1 MILFSLKLIFIFSQK
16 TDYVTSNHLKGII
29 NILEERENFMETILN
44 ALNPS
49 QREAVEHIDGAMLI
63 LAGAG
68 SGKTKTLTTRLA
80 YLVGEVGIDPAN
92 TLTLT
97 FTNKAASEMRER
109 ALKLMPSRVSYPPLL
124 CTFHKFGLLF
134 LKFHIEKLGR
144 SNGFVIID
152 SDDKKRLIRAIAKE
166 KKIDLNLAFIA
177 SEISKYKN
185 SILSPEL
192 VLEKAE
198 LPDYKKIASIY
209 VDYQKNIEENNLVD
223 FDDLLM
229 LTYKILS
236 ENDDLRKETS
246 NRYKYIM
253 VDEYQDTNELQFQLL
268 ELLSSEHN
276 NLCVVGDD
284 DQSIYGWRGA
294 NIRNI
299 LEFSNNFETCK
310 TVKLETNYRSTE
322 PILKA
327 ANTLIEHNSTR
338 LGKKLTSH
346 KGAGDDV
353 KLLHSLDES
362 MEAKAIAHAIQKLLD
377 EGTDPDEIAVLYRI
391 NALSRSL
398 EEGFSK
404 AGLGFKLIGGMRFYE
419 RAEIKDLISYLRVLS
434 NPHDDFSLVRI
445 INKPKRGIGKAS
457 IEKLQKAAFDTKD
470 SLYGYVQ
477 KMTLGEVDTIVSKKV
492 STSLAQLV
500 QDIAFLQE
508 ALQSELGNFIT
519 LFEERIKL
527 KDHYAGM
534 VDGMD
539 RILNIDEFYGYFRDA
554 IIKNPDLTLDEF
566 LNDIS
571 LQSDQDQI
579 EENAITIMSIH
590 AAKGL
595 EFEHLFVIGLE
606 EEFFPLLGEG
616 CNMEEERRLGYVAI
630 TRAKSDLT
638 LCYVDSRFYKGRRK
652 MIDKSRFLGEAGLIQ
667 DTSLKIT
674 KQADF
679 KKGDLVKHK
688 IFGIGRVQAAN
699 KSGKEYKLLI
709 NFGGNKKEILSS
721 FVQSI

>member
-1 MILFSLKLIFIFSQK
+1 ME
-16 TDYVTSNHLKGII
+16 
-29 NILEERENFMETILN
+29 NILNE
-44 ALNPS
+44 LNPS
-49 QREAVEHIDGAMLI
+49 QRQAVEHIDGAMLI

-68 SGKTKTLTTRLA
+68 SGKTKTLTSRLA
-80 YLVGEVGIDPAN
+80 YLIGEVGIDPAN

-97 FTNKAASEMRER
+97 FTNKAASQMRER
-109 ALKLMPSRVSYPPLL
+109 ALKLMPSKVSYPPLL

-144 SNGFVIID
+144 SNSFVIID
-152 SDDKKRLIRAIAKE
+152 SDDKKRLLRSIAKE
-166 KKIDLNLAFIA
+166 LKIDLNISFIA

-185 SILSPEL
+185 TLLSPE
-192 VLEKAE
+192 VVIQKAE
-198 LPDYKKIASIY
+198 LPDYKKAAKIY
-209 VDYQKNIEENNLVD
+209 ARYQANIEENNLVD

-229 LTYKILS
+229 LTYKILD
-236 ENDDLRKETS
+236 EHDALRKETS

-253 VDEYQDTNELQFQLL
+253 VDEYQDTNELQYRLL
-268 ELLSSEHN
+268 EHLCSEHG

-299 LEFSNNFETCK
+299 LEFADHFKNTK
-310 TVKLETNYRSTE
+310 TVKLETNYRSTS

-338 LGKKLTSH
+338 LGKKLVSH
-346 KGAGDDV
+346 KGDGVEV

-362 MEAKAIAHAIQKLLD
+362 MEAKAIAHQIHNLIDKGAN
-377 EGTDPDEIAVLYRI
+377 PDEIAVLYRI

-398 EEGFSK
+398 EEGFTK
-404 AGLGFKLIGGMRFYE
+404 EGLGFKLIGGMRFYE
-419 RAEIKDLISYLRVLS
+419 RAEIKDIISYFRVLA
-434 NPHDDFSLVRI
+434 NPHDDFSLLRI

-457 IEKLQKAAFDTKD
+457 IEKLSKAAFDAQL
-470 SLYGYVQ
+470 SLYSYIEQ
-477 KMTLGEVDTIVSKKV
+477 SVSGKLPVVISAKV
-492 STSLAQLV
+492 ATSLTKLV
-500 QDIAFLQE
+500 EDIKVLQE
-508 ALQSELGNFIT
+508 EIHNALGNFIT

-534 VDGMD
+534 VDGFD
-539 RILNIDEFYGYFRDA
+539 RILNIDEFYGYFRDGVM
-554 IIKNPDLTLDEF
+554 KNPDLTLDEF

-579 EENAITIMSIH
+579 EEDAITIMSIH

-674 KQADF
+674 KSSSY

>member
-1 MILFSLKLIFIFSQK
+1 
-16 TDYVTSNHLKGII
+16 
-29 NILEERENFMETILN
+29 METILN
-44 ALNPS
+44 VLNPA
-49 QREAVEHIDGAMLI
+49 QREAVEHIDGPMLI

-97 FTNKAASEMRER
+97 FTNKAAAQMRER
-109 ALKLMPSRVSYPPLL
+109 ALKLMPSKVSYPPLL

-134 LKFHIEKLGR
+134 LKFNIEKLGR
-144 SNGFVIID
+144 SNAFVIID
-152 SDDKKRLIRAIAKE
+152 SDDKKRLLRSISKVL
-166 KKIDLNLAFIA
+166 KIDLNISFIA

-185 SILSPEL
+185 SILSPKQ
-192 VLEKAE
+192 VLSTAE
-198 LPDYKKIASIY
+198 LPDYKKIANIY
-209 VDYQKNIEENNLVD
+209 AEYQKKIEESNLVD

-229 LTYKILS
+229 LTYKILDT
-236 ENDDLRKETS
+236 DDALRKETS

-268 ELLSSEHN
+268 QLLSSEHN

-299 LEFSNNFETCK
+299 LEFADKFKDSKITCK
-310 TVKLETNYRSTE
+310 TVKLETNYRSTK

-338 LGKKLTSH
+338 LGKKLISH
-346 KGAGDDV
+346 KGKGQEV

-362 MEAKAIAHAIQKLLD
+362 MEAKSIAHSIQKLLD
-377 EGTDPDEIAVLYRI
+377 AGTDPDDIAVLYRI

-404 AGLGFKLIGGMRFYE
+404 AGLSFKLIGGMRFYE

-457 IEKLQKAAFDTKD
+457 IEKLQKAAFSAQT
-470 SLYGYVQ
+470 SLYGYIEQ
-477 KMTLGEVDTIVSKKV
+477 MSRGELETVVSKKV
-492 STSLAQLV
+492 ATSLDTLTKDVQL
-500 QDIAFLQE
+500 LQLSLE
-508 ALQSELGNFIT
+508 NELGNFIS

-527 KDHYAGM
+527 KDHYVSM

-539 RILNIDEFYGYFRDA
+539 RILNIDEFYGFFRDA
-554 IIKNPDLTLDEF
+554 VIKNPDLSLDEF

-571 LQSDQDQI
+571 LQSDQDQV
-579 EENAITIMSIH
+579 EEDSITIMSIH
-590 AAKGL
+590 ASKGL

-638 LCYVDSRFYKGRRK
+638 MSYVDSRFYKGRRK
-652 MIDKSRFLGEAGLIQ
+652 MIDKSRFLGEAGLIS

-674 KQADF
+674 RQATF

-688 IFGIGRVQAAN
+688 IFGIGRVQEAN
-699 KSGKEYKLLI
+699 KSGREYKLLI
-709 NFGGNKKEILSS
+709 NFAGNKKEILSS

>member
-1 MILFSLKLIFIFSQK
+1 MEEILSS
-16 TDYVTSNHLKGII
+16 
-29 NILEERENFMETILN
+29 
-44 ALNPS
+44 LNPA
-49 QREAVEHIDGAMLI
+49 QREAVEHVDGAMLI

-80 YLVGEVGIDPAN
+80 YLIGEIGIDPTD

-97 FTNKAASEMRER
+97 FTNKAAAEMRER
-109 ALKLMPSRVSYPPLL
+109 ALKLIPNKISHPPLL

-144 SNGFVIID
+144 DNSFVIID
-152 SDDKKRLIRAIAKE
+152 SNDKKQLLRSIAKDL
-166 KKIDLNLAFIA
+166 KINLNLSFIA

-185 SILSPEL
+185 SLLTPKVVI
-192 VLEKAE
+192 EKAE
-198 LPDYKKIASIY
+198 LSDYKKIASIY
-209 VDYQKNIEENNLVD
+209 EKYQQNIIENNLVD

-229 LTYKILS
+229 LTYQILKS
-236 ENDDLRKETS
+236 DDKLRKETS

-253 VDEYQDTNELQFQLL
+253 VDEYQDTNELQFRLL
-268 ELLSSEHN
+268 ELLSSEHK
-276 NLCVVGDD
+276 NLCVVGDE
-284 DQSIYGWRGA
+284 DQSIYSWRGA

-299 LEFSNNFETCK
+299 LEFSDNFDHCK
-310 TVKLETNYRSTE
+310 VVKLETNYRSTE

-327 ANTLIEHNSTR
+327 ANALIDHNSTR
-338 LGKKLTSH
+338 LGKTLISH
-346 KGAGDDV
+346 KGEGPEV
-353 KLLHSLDES
+353 KLLHSFDES
-362 MEAKAIAHAIQKLLD
+362 METKAIAHQIKDLLNK
-377 EGTDPDEIAVLYRI
+377 GTDPDEIAVLYRI

-398 EEGFSK
+398 EEGFTK
-404 AGLGFKLIGGMRFYE
+404 ENLDFKLIGGIRFYE
-419 RAEIKDLISYLRVLS
+419 RAEIKDIISYFRVFA
-434 NPHDDFSLVRI
+434 NPHDDFSLLRI

-457 IEKLQKAAFDTKD
+457 INKIQKAAFDAHL
-470 SLYGYVQ
+470 SLYEYIEQSIKGKQPVV
-477 KMTLGEVDTIVSKKV
+477 MSKKV
-492 STSLAQLV
+492 ANGLEKLV
-500 QDIAFLQE
+500 QDIHILQE
-508 ALQSELGNFIT
+508 EIKHDLNSFLS
-519 LFEERIKL
+519 LFEEHIKF
-527 KDHYAGM
+527 KDYYAAM
-534 VDGMD
+534 VDGFD
-539 RILNIDEFYGYFRDA
+539 RILNIEEFYGYFRDTVD
-554 IIKNPDLTLDEF
+554 KNPNLTLDDF

-579 EENAITIMSIH
+579 EENAIIIMSIH

-595 EFEHLFVIGLE
+595 EFEHLFIIGME

-638 LCYVDSRFYKGRRK
+638 LCYVDSRFYRGRRK
-652 MIDKSRFLGEAGLIQ
+652 MVEKSRFLGEAGLIQ

-674 KQADF
+674 KVSAY

-721 FVQSI
+721 FVQPI

>member
-1 MILFSLKLIFIFSQK
+1 
-16 TDYVTSNHLKGII
+16 
-29 NILEERENFMETILN
+29 METILKG
-44 ALNPS
+44 LNPA
-49 QREAVEHIDGAMLI
+49 QREAVEHIDGPMLI

-68 SGKTKTLTTRLA
+68 SGKTKTLTSRLA
-80 YLVGEVGIDPAN
+80 YLAGVIGIDPAN

-109 ALKLMPSRVSYPPLL
+109 ALKLMPTRISYPPLL

-144 SNGFVIID
+144 SNAFVIID
-152 SDDKKRLIRAIAKE
+152 SDDKKRLLRSISKE
-166 KKIDLNLAFIA
+166 LKIDLNLSFIA

-185 SILSPEL
+185 SLLSPEL

-198 LPDYKKIASIY
+198 LPDYKKIANIY
-209 VDYQKNIEENNLVD
+209 VKYQANIEENNLVD

-229 LTYKILS
+229 LTHQILS
-236 ENDDLRKETS
+236 ENTELRKETS

-268 ELLSSEHN
+268 ELLCSEHN

-299 LEFSNNFETCK
+299 LEFADNFKTCK

-322 PILKA
+322 PILNA

-346 KGAGDDV
+346 KGKGKKV

-362 MEAKAIAHAIQKLLD
+362 MEAKAIAKEVQQLLD
-377 EGTDPDEIAVLYRI
+377 AGTDPDEIAVLYRI

-398 EEGFSK
+398 EEGFTK
-404 AGLGFKLIGGMRFYE
+404 EGVGFKLIGGMRFYE
-419 RAEIKDLISYLRVLS
+419 RAEIKDIISYLRVLS
-434 NPHDDFSLVRI
+434 NPNDDFSLVRI

-457 IEKLQKAAFDTKD
+457 IEKIQKAAFDAGLSMFD
-470 SLYGYVQ
+470 YIQ
-477 KMTLGEVDTIVSKKV
+477 KADNGELPTVVSKKV
-492 STSLAQLV
+492 STSLNKLISDVQL
-500 QDIAFLQE
+500 LQE
-508 ALQSELGNFIT
+508 VIKSELGNFIT
-519 LFEERIKL
+519 EFEEHIKL

-534 VDGMD
+534 VDGID

-554 IIKNPDLTLDEF
+554 VIKNPDLTLDEF

-579 EENAITIMSIH
+579 EEDAITIMSIH

-652 MIDKSRFLGEAGLIQ
+652 MIDKSRFLGEAGLIS

-699 KSGKEYKLLI
+699 KSGHEYKLLI

-721 FVQSI
+721 FIQSI

>member
-1 MILFSLKLIFIFSQK
+1 M
-16 TDYVTSNHLKGII
+16 D
-29 NILEERENFMETILN
+29 EILN
-44 ALNPS
+44 SLNPS
-49 QREAVEHIDGAMLI
+49 QREAVEHIDGALLI

-80 YLVGEVGIDPAN
+80 YLIGEVGIDPAN

-97 FTNKAASEMRER
+97 FTNKTAAEMRER
-109 ALKLMPSRVSYPPLL
+109 ALSLMPQQSNYPPLL

-144 SNGFVIID
+144 NNNFVIID
-152 SDDKKRLIRAIAKE
+152 SDDKKRLLRSIAKSL
-166 KKIDLNLAFIA
+166 KIDLNLSFIA
-177 SEISKYKN
+177 AEISKYKN
-185 SILSPEL
+185 SLLTPE
-192 VLEKAE
+192 VVTQKAE
-198 LPDYKKIASIY
+198 LPDYKKVAQIY
-209 VDYQKNIEENNLVD
+209 ERYQSEIVENNLVD

-229 LTYKILS
+229 LTYQIL
-236 ENDDLRKETS
+236 EQDDALRKATS
-246 NRYKYIM
+246 QRYQYIM
-253 VDEYQDTNELQFQLL
+253 VDEYQDTNELQFRLL
-268 ELLSSEHN
+268 ELLASEHG

-299 LEFSNNFETCK
+299 LEFSEHFDNCK
-310 TVKLETNYRSTE
+310 TVKLEINYRSTE

-327 ANTLIEHNSTR
+327 ANTLIEHNSKR
-338 LGKKLTSH
+338 LGKKLVSF
-346 KGAGDDV
+346 KGEGEEV
-353 KLLHSLDES
+353 KLLHSLDET
-362 MEAKAIAHAIQKLLD
+362 MEAKAIAHQIQALL
-377 EGTDPDEIAVLYRI
+377 EKGVDPSEIAVLYRI

-398 EEGFSK
+398 EEGFAK
-404 AGLGFKLIGGMRFYE
+404 AGLNFKLIGGMRFYE
-419 RAEIKDLISYLRVLS
+419 RAEIKDVISYFRVIA
-434 NPHDDFSLVRI
+434 NPHDDFSLLRI

-457 IEKLQKAAFDTKD
+457 IEKLQKAAFDAQT
-470 SLYGYVQ
+470 SLYSYIED
-477 KMTLGEVDTIVSKKV
+477 MLHSEASNATISKRV
-492 STSLAQLV
+492 RTSLSALV
-500 QDIAFLQE
+500 SDIEL
-508 ALQSELGNFIT
+508 LRSEMNQNLENLLA
-519 LFEERIKL
+519 LFEERIPL
-527 KDHYAGM
+527 KDYYASM
-534 VDGMD
+534 VDGME
-539 RILNIDEFYGYFRDA
+539 RTMNIDEFFGYFRDA
-554 IIKNPDLTLDEF
+554 ISKDPELTLDAF

-579 EENAITIMSIH
+579 EEDAITIMSIH

-638 LCYVDSRFYKGRRK
+638 LSYVDSRFYKGRRK

-667 DTSLKIT
+667 DASLKIT
-674 KQADF
+674 KSSTF

-721 FVQSI
+721 FVQPI

>member
-1 MILFSLKLIFIFSQK
+1 MEHIFS
-16 TDYVTSNHLKGII
+16 G
-29 NILEERENFMETILN
+29 
-44 ALNPS
+44 LNPS
-49 QREAVEHIDGAMLI
+49 QRKAVEHIDGTMLI

-68 SGKTKTLTTRLA
+68 SGKTKTLTARLA

-97 FTNKAASEMRER
+97 FTNKAAAEMRKR
-109 ALKLMPSRVSYPPLL
+109 ALELMPAKVSYPPLL

-144 SNGFVIID
+144 SNTFVIID
-152 SDDKKRLIRAIAKE
+152 SDDKKRLLRSIAKE
-166 KKIDLNLAFIA
+166 LKIDLNISFIA

-185 SILSPEL
+185 SLLTPE
-192 VLEKAE
+192 VVIQKAE
-198 LPDYKKIASIY
+198 LPDYKKVAKIY
-209 VDYQKNIEENNLVD
+209 ALYQANIEENNLVD

-229 LTYKILS
+229 LTYKIL
-236 ENDDLRKETS
+236 DDHDALRRETS

-253 VDEYQDTNELQFQLL
+253 VDEYQDTNELQFRLL
-268 ELLSSEHN
+268 EHLCCEHG

-299 LEFSNNFETCK
+299 LEFADYFKDTK
-310 TVKLETNYRSTE
+310 TIKLETNYRSTN

-338 LGKKLTSH
+338 LGKRLVSH
-346 KGAGDDV
+346 KGDGTDV

-362 MEAKAIAHAIQKLLD
+362 MEAKAIAYQIHKLLD
-377 EGTDPDEIAVLYRI
+377 KGTDPDEIAVLYRI

-398 EEGFSK
+398 EEGFTK
-404 AGLGFKLIGGMRFYE
+404 EGLSFKLIGGMRFYE
-419 RAEIKDLISYLRVLS
+419 RAEIKDIISYIRVLA
-434 NPHDDFSLVRI
+434 NPYDDFSLLRI

-457 IEKLQKAAFDTKD
+457 IEKLQKAAFDAKL
-470 SLYGYVQ
+470 SLYGYIEQ
-477 KMTLGEVDTIVSKKV
+477 SLSGKLPIVISKKI
-492 STSLAQLV
+492 TTALTKLV
-500 QDIAFLQE
+500 EDIKLLQE
-508 ALQSELGNFIT
+508 EAHTALGNFIT

-534 VDGMD
+534 VDGFD

-554 IIKNPDLTLDEF
+554 VMKNPDLTLDEF

-579 EENAITIMSIH
+579 EEEVITIMSIH

-652 MIDKSRFLGEAGLIQ
+652 LIDKSRFLGEAGLIQ

-674 KQADF
+674 KSSAF

>member
-1 MILFSLKLIFIFSQK
+1 
-16 TDYVTSNHLKGII
+16 
-29 NILEERENFMETILN
+29 MEHILN
-44 ALNPS
+44 QLNPS
-49 QREAVEHIDGAMLI
+49 QKEAAEHIDGPVLI

-68 SGKTKTLTTRLA
+68 SGKTKTLTSRLA
-80 YLVGEVGIDPAN
+80 YLIGEVGIDPAS

-97 FTNKAASEMRER
+97 FTNKAAAEMRER
-109 ALKLMPSRVSYPPLL
+109 ALRMMPHDISHPPLL

-144 SNGFVIID
+144 ANNFVIID
-152 SDDKKRLIRAIAKE
+152 SDDKKRLIRTIAKE
-166 KKIDLNLAFIA
+166 LKIDLNLSFIA
-177 SEISKYKN
+177 AEISKYKN
-185 SILSPEL
+185 SLLSPHA
-192 VLEKAE
+192 VVKNAE
-198 LPDYKKIASIY
+198 LPDYKKVAAIY
-209 VDYQKNIEENNLVD
+209 EKYQENIEENNLVD

-229 LTYKILS
+229 LTYKIL
-236 ENDDLRKETS
+236 DDHPDLRKETS
-246 NRYKYIM
+246 RRYQYIM

-268 ELLSSEHN
+268 VHLCSEHN

-299 LEFSNNFETCK
+299 LEFADNFTGAK
-310 TVKLETNYRSTE
+310 VVKLETNYRSTTQ
-322 PILKA
+322 ILHA
-327 ANTLIEHNSTR
+327 ANTLIEHNSRR
-338 LGKKLTSH
+338 LGKKLESS
-346 KGAGDDV
+346 KGEGIEV
-353 KLLHSLDES
+353 KLLHSLDET
-362 MEAKAIAHAIQKLLD
+362 MEARTIAHQIKALLSKGANP
-377 EGTDPDEIAVLYRI
+377 EEIAVLYRI

-398 EEGFSK
+398 EEGFIKEGIS
-404 AGLGFKLIGGMRFYE
+404 FKLIGGMRFYE
-419 RAEIKDLISYLRVLS
+419 RAEIKDVISYFRVIA
-434 NPHDDFSLVRI
+434 NPHDDFSLLRI

-457 IEKLQKAAFDTKD
+457 IDKLHQAANEQKISLFDYIRQYAATQIPILTSKKIAQTLEKLVEDIQNF
-470 SLYGYVQ
+470 SH
-477 KMTLGEVDTIVSKKV
+477 E
-492 STSLAQLV
+492 AQHN
-500 QDIAFLQE
+500 IE
-508 ALQSELGNFIT
+508 NFIT
-519 LFEERIKL
+519 LFEESIHL
-527 KDHYAGM
+527 KDHYGAM
-534 VDGMD
+534 ADGYD

-554 IIKNPDLTLDEF
+554 VSKNPDMSLDEF
-566 LNDIS
+566 LNDIT

-579 EENAITIMSIH
+579 EGNAITIMSIH

-595 EFEHLFVIGLE
+595 EFEHLFVIGME

-667 DTSLKIT
+667 DASLKIT
-674 KQADF
+674 KSSEY

-721 FVQSI
+721 FVQPI

>member
-1 MILFSLKLIFIFSQK
+1 MEQ
-16 TDYVTSNHLKGII
+16 
-29 NILEERENFMETILN
+29 ILEE
-44 ALNPS
+44 LNPS

-109 ALKLMPSRVSYPPLL
+109 ALKLISNKVSYPPLL

-144 SNGFVIID
+144 SNTFVIID
-152 SDDKKRLIRAIAKE
+152 SDDKKRLLRSIAKE
-166 KKIDLNLAFIA
+166 LKIDLNISFIA

-185 SILSPEL
+185 SLLTPEI
-192 VLEKAE
+192 VLQKAE
-198 LPDYKKIASIY
+198 LPDYKKVAKIY
-209 VDYQKNIEENNLVD
+209 EQYQANIEENNLVD

-229 LTYKILS
+229 LTYKILD
-236 ENDDLRKETS
+236 ENDALRRETS

-253 VDEYQDTNELQFQLL
+253 VDEYQDTNELQSRLL
-268 ELLSSEHN
+268 EHLCSEHN

-299 LEFSNNFETCK
+299 LEFSDNFQETK
-310 TVKLETNYRSTE
+310 VVKLETNYRSTD

-346 KGAGDDV
+346 KGSGEDV

-377 EGTDPDEIAVLYRI
+377 DGTDPDEIAVLYRI

-404 AGLGFKLIGGMRFYE
+404 EGLAFKLIGGMRFYE
-419 RAEIKDLISYLRVLS
+419 RAEIKDIISYFRVLS
-434 NPHDDFSLVRI
+434 NPHDDFSLIRI

-457 IEKLQKAAFDTKD
+457 IEKLQKAAFDTHL
-470 SLYGYVQ
+470 SLYSYIEQSIGGKFPV
-477 KMTLGEVDTIVSKKV
+477 VVSKKV
-492 STSLAQLV
+492 ASALANLVEDIQL
-500 QDIAFLQE
+500 LQE
-508 ALQSELGNFIT
+508 EIKNSLGDFIT

-534 VDGMD
+534 VDGFD
-539 RILNIDEFYGYFRDA
+539 RLLNIDEFYGYFRDA
-554 IIKNPDLTLDEF
+554 VIKNPDLTLDEF

-606 EEFFPLLGEG
+606 EEFFPLLGDG

-674 KQADF
+674 KSSAF

>member
-1 MILFSLKLIFIFSQK
+1 
-16 TDYVTSNHLKGII
+16 
-29 NILEERENFMETILN
+29 METILN

-97 FTNKAASEMRER
+97 FTNKAAAEMRER

-144 SNGFVIID
+144 SNAFVIID

-166 KKIDLNLAFIA
+166 KKIDLNLSFIA

-185 SILSPEL
+185 SILSPE
-192 VLEKAE
+192 VVVEKAE

-209 VDYQKNIEENNLVD
+209 VEYQKNIEENNLVD

-236 ENDDLRKETS
+236 ENDTLRKETS
-246 NRYKYIM
+246 MRYQYIM

-299 LEFSNNFETCK
+299 LEFASNFEKCK

-346 KGAGDDV
+346 KGKGEDI

-377 EGTDPDEIAVLYRI
+377 VGTDPDEIAVLYRI

-404 AGLGFKLIGGMRFYE
+404 AGLAFKLIGGMRFYE
-419 RAEIKDLISYLRVLS
+419 RAEIKDIISYFRVLS
-434 NPHDDFSLVRI
+434 NPYDDFSLIRI

-457 IEKLQKAAFDTKD
+457 IDKLQAAAFEAKV
-470 SLYGYVQ
+470 SLFEYIV
-477 KMTLGEVDTIVSKKV
+477 KSLKGELPLVISKKV
-492 STSLAQLV
+492 ATSLGKLV
-500 QDIAFLQE
+500 EDVKLLQIE
-508 ALQSELGNFIT
+508 ISETLGNFIT
-519 LFEERIKL
+519 LFDERIKL
-527 KDHYAGM
+527 KDHYTGM

-554 IIKNPDLTLDEF
+554 VIKNPDLTLDEF

-579 EENAITIMSIH
+579 EEDAITIMSIH

-616 CNMEEERRLGYVAI
+616 SNMEEERRLGYVAI

-674 KQADF
+674 KQAAF

-688 IFGIGRVQAAN
+688 SLVLDVYRLPINLVKSISYSLTLVGI
-699 KSGKEYKLLI
+699 
-709 NFGGNKKEILSS
+709 KKR
-721 FVQSI
+721 F

>member
-1 MILFSLKLIFIFSQK
+1 M
-16 TDYVTSNHLKGII
+16 
-29 NILEERENFMETILN
+29 MEDILN
-44 ALNPS
+44 SLNPA

-80 YLVGEVGIDPAN
+80 YLIGEVGIDPAN

-97 FTNKAASEMRER
+97 FTNKAAAEMRER
-109 ALKLMPSRVSYPPLL
+109 ALKLMPHRVSHPPLL

-144 SNGFVIID
+144 DNTFVIID
-152 SDDKKRLIRAIAKE
+152 SDDKKRLIRTIAKE
-166 KKIDLNLAFIA
+166 LKIDLNLSFIT

-185 SILSPEL
+185 SLLTPE
-192 VLEKAE
+192 VAIAKAE
-198 LPDYKKIASIY
+198 LPDYKKVAAIY
-209 VDYQKNIEENNLVD
+209 EKYQENIVENNLVD

-229 LTYKILS
+229 LTHQILH
-236 ENDDLRKETS
+236 ENDDLRRETS
-246 NRYKYIM
+246 RRYQYIM

-268 ELLSSEHN
+268 RLLASEHD

-299 LEFSNNFETCK
+299 LEFADNFQHCK

-327 ANTLIEHNSTR
+327 ANALIEHNSQR
-338 LGKKLTSH
+338 LGKKLLSA
-346 KGAGDDV
+346 KGDGEAV

-362 MEAKAIAHAIQKLLD
+362 MEAKAIAYEIKRLL
-377 EGTDPDEIAVLYRI
+377 EMGTDPDEIAVLYRI

-398 EEGFSK
+398 EEGFTK
-404 AGLGFKLIGGMRFYE
+404 EGLGFKLIGGMRFYE
-419 RAEIKDLISYLRVLS
+419 RAEIKDIISYFRLFA
-434 NPHDDFSLVRI
+434 NPHDDFSLLRV

-457 IEKLQKAAFDTKD
+457 IEKLQRGAQESGL
-470 SLYGYVQ
+470 SLYGFIKAMLSGEAPTVVG
-477 KMTLGEVDTIVSKKV
+477 KKILNALTTLIDDIE
-492 STSLAQLV
+492 SLQR
-500 QDIAFLQE
+500 E
-508 ALQSELGNFIT
+508 AEIGLGNLVT

-534 VDGMD
+534 VDGLD
-539 RILNIDEFYGYFRDA
+539 RLLNIDEFYGYFRDA
-554 IIKNPDLTLDEF
+554 VIKNPDLTLDEF

-579 EENAITIMSIH
+579 EENVITIMSIH

-595 EFEHLFVIGLE
+595 EFEHLFVIGME

-667 DTSLKIT
+667 DASLKIT
-674 KQADF
+674 KQPAF

-721 FVQSI
+721 FVQAI

>member
-1 MILFSLKLIFIFSQK
+1 
-16 TDYVTSNHLKGII
+16 
-29 NILEERENFMETILN
+29 MEHILN
-44 ALNPS
+44 ELNPS

-68 SGKTKTLTTRLA
+68 SGKTKTLTARLA

-97 FTNKAASEMRER
+97 FTNKAAAEMRER
-109 ALKLMPSRVSYPPLL
+109 ALKLMPTKVSYPPLL

-144 SNGFVIID
+144 SNNFVIID
-152 SDDKKRLIRAIAKE
+152 SDDKKRLLRSIAKE
-166 KKIDLNLAFIA
+166 LKIDLNLSFIA

-185 SILSPEL
+185 SLLTPEV

-198 LPDYKKIASIY
+198 LPDYKKVAKIY
-209 VDYQKNIEENNLVD
+209 EQYQANIEENNLVD

-229 LTYKILS
+229 LTYQILN
-236 ENDDLRKETS
+236 ENKELRRETS

-253 VDEYQDTNELQFQLL
+253 VDEYQDTNELQFRLL
-268 ELLSSEHN
+268 EHLCSEHD

-299 LEFSNNFETCK
+299 LEFADRFENTK

-327 ANTLIEHNSTR
+327 ANALIEHNSTR
-338 LGKKLTSH
+338 LGKKLVSH
-346 KGAGDDV
+346 KGEGKEV

-362 MEAKAIAHAIQKLLD
+362 MEAKAIAHEIHDLID
-377 EGTDPDEIAVLYRI
+377 SGVDPDEIAVLYRI

-398 EEGFSK
+398 EEGFTK
-404 AGLGFKLIGGMRFYE
+404 EGLAFKLIGGMRFYE
-419 RAEIKDLISYLRVLS
+419 RAEIKDIISYFRVLA

-457 IEKLQKAAFDTKD
+457 IEKLQKAAFDAHL
-470 SLYGYVQ
+470 SLYEYIEQSISGKLPSV
-477 KMTLGEVDTIVSKKV
+477 VSKKV
-492 STSLAQLV
+492 ATALAKLV
-500 QDIAFLQE
+500 EDIRVLREE
-508 ALQSELGNFIT
+508 AQNALGNFIT

-527 KDHYAGM
+527 KDHYAAM
-534 VDGMD
+534 VDGFD

-554 IIKNPDLTLDEF
+554 VIKNPDLTLDEF

-616 CNMEEERRLGYVAI
+616 SNMEEERRLGYVAI

-652 MIDKSRFLGEAGLIQ
+652 MIDKSRFLGEAGLIS

-674 KQADF
+674 KSSAF

-688 IFGIGRVQAAN
+688 IFGIGRVQAAT

-721 FVQSI
+721 FVQAI

>member
-1 MILFSLKLIFIFSQK
+1 MDK
-16 TDYVTSNHLKGII
+16 
-29 NILEERENFMETILN
+29 ILN
-44 ALNPS
+44 GLNPS

-109 ALKLMPSRVSYPPLL
+109 ALKLMPTKVSYPPLL

-144 SNGFVIID
+144 SNTFVIID
-152 SDDKKRLIRAIAKE
+152 SDDKKRLLRTIAKE
-166 KKIDLNLAFIA
+166 LKIDLNISFIA

-185 SILSPEL
+185 SLLTPE
-192 VLEKAE
+192 VVIQKAE
-198 LPDYKKIASIY
+198 LPDYKKVASVY
-209 VDYQKNIEENNLVD
+209 EKYQANIEENNLVD

-229 LTYKILS
+229 LTYKILD
-236 ENDDLRKETS
+236 ENDALRKETS

-253 VDEYQDTNELQFQLL
+253 VDEYQDTNELQFRLL
-268 ELLSSEHN
+268 EHLCSEHN

-299 LEFSNNFETCK
+299 LEFSENFKETK
-310 TVKLETNYRSTE
+310 VVKLETNYRSTE

-338 LGKKLTSH
+338 LGKKLVSH
-346 KGAGDDV
+346 KGKGEEV

-362 MEAKAIAHAIQKLLD
+362 MEAKAIAHQIHDLLD
-377 EGTDPDEIAVLYRI
+377 KGVDPDEIAVLYRI

-398 EEGFSK
+398 EEGFTK
-404 AGLGFKLIGGMRFYE
+404 EGLAFKLIGGMRFYE
-419 RAEIKDLISYLRVLS
+419 RAEIKDIISYFRVLA
-434 NPHDDFSLVRI
+434 NPHDDFSLKRI

-457 IEKLQKAAFDTKD
+457 IEKLEKAAFDAHL
-470 SLYGYVQ
+470 SLYSYIEQSVSGKLPSV
-477 KMTLGEVDTIVSKKV
+477 VSKKV
-492 STSLAQLV
+492 SISLTILV
-500 QDIAFLQE
+500 ENIKLLQDEIKN
-508 ALQSELGNFIT
+508 SMGNFIT
-519 LFEERIKL
+519 LFEEHIKL

-534 VDGMD
+534 VDGFE

-554 IIKNPDLTLDEF
+554 VIKNPDLTLDEF

-579 EENAITIMSIH
+579 EEDAITIMSIH

-667 DTSLKIT
+667 DASLKIEKSST
-674 KQADF
+674 Y

>member
-1 MILFSLKLIFIFSQK
+1 
-16 TDYVTSNHLKGII
+16 
-29 NILEERENFMETILN
+29 MEAILN
-44 ALNPS
+44 TLNPA

-80 YLVGEVGIDPAN
+80 YLIGEVGIDPAS

-97 FTNKAASEMRER
+97 FTNKAAAEMRER
-109 ALKLMPSRVSYPPLL
+109 ALKLMPNRVSYPPLL

-144 SNGFVIID
+144 SNNFVIID
-152 SDDKKRLIRAIAKE
+152 SDDKKRLLRSIAKE
-166 KKIDLNLAFIA
+166 LKVDLNLSFIA

-185 SILSPEL
+185 TLLTPE
-192 VLEKAE
+192 VVIQKAE
-198 LPDYKKIASIY
+198 LPDYKKVARIY
-209 VDYQKNIEENNLVD
+209 EAYQSNIVENNLVD

-229 LTYKILS
+229 LTYQIL
-236 ENDDLRKETS
+236 EGNDDLRRETS
-246 NRYKYIM
+246 ERYKYIM
-253 VDEYQDTNELQFQLL
+253 VDEYQDTNELQYRLL
-268 ELLSSEHN
+268 ELLASEHK

-299 LEFSNNFETCK
+299 LEFADTFKNCK

-322 PILKA
+322 PILNA
-327 ANTLIEHNSTR
+327 ANALIEHNSTR
-338 LGKKLTSH
+338 LGKTLTSH
-346 KGAGDDV
+346 KGEGPEV

-362 MEAKAIAHAIQKLLD
+362 MEAKAIAHQIHDLID
-377 EGTDPDEIAVLYRI
+377 SGVDPDEIAVLYRI

-404 AGLGFKLIGGMRFYE
+404 EGLNFKLIGGMRFYE
-419 RAEIKDLISYLRVLS
+419 RAEIKDIISYFRVFA
-434 NPHDDFSLVRI
+434 NPTDDFSLLRI

-457 IEKLQKAAFDTKD
+457 IEKLQKAAFDAKLPLFTYIKE
-470 SLYGYVQ
+470 SLEGRQPPV
-477 KMTLGEVDTIVSKKV
+477 ISKKV
-492 STSLAQLV
+492 AGTLAELV
-500 QDIAFLQE
+500 ENIEVLRVE
-508 ALQSELGNFIT
+508 IEENLENFIT

-527 KDHYAGM
+527 KDHYTGM
-534 VDGMD
+534 VDGFD

-554 IIKNPDLTLDEF
+554 VSKNPDLTLDEF

-579 EENAITIMSIH
+579 EENAVTIMSIH

-595 EFEHLFVIGLE
+595 EFEHLFVIGME

-652 MIDKSRFLGEAGLIQ
+652 MLDKSRFLGEAGLIQ

-674 KQADF
+674 KQAAF

-721 FVQSI
+721 FVKPV

>member
-1 MILFSLKLIFIFSQK
+1 MEHIF
-16 TDYVTSNHLKGII
+16 NG
-29 NILEERENFMETILN
+29 
-44 ALNPS
+44 LNPS

-68 SGKTKTLTTRLA
+68 SGKTKTLTSRLA

-97 FTNKAASEMRER
+97 FTNKAAAEMRER
-109 ALKLMPSRVSYPPLL
+109 ALKLMPSKVSYPPLL

-144 SNGFVIID
+144 SNTFVIID
-152 SDDKKRLIRAIAKE
+152 SDDKKRLLRSIAKAL
-166 KKIDLNLAFIA
+166 KIDLNLSFIA

-185 SILSPEL
+185 SLLSPE
-192 VLEKAE
+192 VVIQKAE
-198 LPDYKKIASIY
+198 LSDYKQIAKIY
-209 VDYQKNIEENNLVD
+209 EQYQANIEENNLVD

-229 LTYKILS
+229 LTYKILD
-236 ENDDLRKETS
+236 ENEELRKETS

-253 VDEYQDTNELQFQLL
+253 VDEYQDTNELQYRLL
-268 ELLSSEHN
+268 EHLCSEHEN
-276 NLCVVGDD
+276 ICVVGDD

-299 LEFSNNFETCK
+299 IEFADNFEKTK

-346 KGAGDDV
+346 KGSGEEV

-362 MEAKAIAHAIQKLLD
+362 MEAKAIAHGIHKLLD
-377 EGTDPDEIAVLYRI
+377 AGVDPDEIAVLYRI

-404 AGLGFKLIGGMRFYE
+404 EGLNFKLIGGMRFYE
-419 RAEIKDLISYLRVLS
+419 RAEIKDIISYFRVFA
-434 NPHDDFSLVRI
+434 NPNDDFSLIRI

-457 IEKLQKAAFDTKD
+457 IEKLQKAAFDTQM
-470 SLYGYVQ
+470 SLYGY
-477 KMTLGEVDTIVSKKV
+477 IVESLAGRQPLVISKKV
-492 STSLAQLV
+492 ATSLTTLV
-500 QDIAFLQE
+500 EDIALLQE
-508 ALQSELGNFIT
+508 EAKTTLGNFIS
-519 LFEERIKL
+519 LFDDRMKL
-527 KDHYAGM
+527 KDHYAAM
-534 VDGMD
+534 VDGFE
-539 RILNIDEFYGYFRDA
+539 RIMNIDEFYGYFRDA
-554 IIKNPDLTLDEF
+554 VIKNPDLTLDEF

-595 EFEHLFVIGLE
+595 EFEHLYVIGLE

-667 DTSLKIT
+667 DASLRIT
-674 KQADF
+674 KSSSF

>member
-1 MILFSLKLIFIFSQK
+1 
-16 TDYVTSNHLKGII
+16 
-29 NILEERENFMETILN
+29 MEQILN
-44 ALNPS
+44 ELNPS

-68 SGKTKTLTTRLA
+68 SGKTKTLTARLA

-97 FTNKAASEMRER
+97 FTNKAAAEMRER
-109 ALKLMPSRVSYPPLL
+109 ALKLMPTKVSYPPLL

-144 SNGFVIID
+144 SNNFVIID
-152 SDDKKRLIRAIAKE
+152 SDDKKRLLRSIAKE
-166 KKIDLNLAFIA
+166 LKIDLNLSFIA

-185 SILSPEL
+185 TLLTPQVVI
-192 VLEKAE
+192 EKAE
-198 LPDYKKIASIY
+198 LPDYKKVARIY
-209 VDYQKNIEENNLVD
+209 EQYQANIEENNLVD

-229 LTYKILS
+229 LTYQILDAN
-236 ENDDLRKETS
+236 EELRRETS

-253 VDEYQDTNELQFQLL
+253 VDEYQDTNELQFRLL
-268 ELLSSEHN
+268 EHLCSEHD

-299 LEFSNNFETCK
+299 LEFADRFENTK

-327 ANTLIEHNSTR
+327 ANALIEHNSTR
-338 LGKKLTSH
+338 LGKKLVSH
-346 KGAGDDV
+346 KGEGKEV

-362 MEAKAIAHAIQKLLD
+362 MEAKAIAHQIHDLID
-377 EGTDPDEIAVLYRI
+377 SGVDPDEIAVLYRI

-404 AGLGFKLIGGMRFYE
+404 EGLAFKLIGGMRFYE
-419 RAEIKDLISYLRVLS
+419 RAEIKDIISYFRVLA
-434 NPHDDFSLVRI
+434 NPHDDFSLIRI

-457 IEKLQKAAFDTKD
+457 IEKLQKAAFDVHL
-470 SLYGYVQ
+470 SLYEYIEQSINGKLPSV
-477 KMTLGEVDTIVSKKV
+477 VSKKV
-492 STSLAQLV
+492 SAALAKLV
-500 QDIAFLQE
+500 EDIQVLREE
-508 ALQSELGNFIT
+508 AKSALGNFIT

-527 KDHYAGM
+527 KDHYAAM
-534 VDGMD
+534 VDGFD

-554 IIKNPDLTLDEF
+554 AIKNPNLTLDEF

-616 CNMEEERRLGYVAI
+616 SNMEEERRLGYVAI

-652 MIDKSRFLGEAGLIQ
+652 MIDKSRFLGEAGLIS

-674 KQADF
+674 KSAAF

-721 FVQSI
+721 FVQAI